1 MEANNEL
8 KIELFPNNKSISEL
22 KKESIKFKVNNYI
35 IHSLDINKNLGYL
48 YSNVPVLQGFY
59 EAHCHHYPIRIKPD
73 DIWLLIIQSFN
84 YHINANFSELSNLF
98 VNYQNKK
105 NIEIDMDSQKID
117 KKYVEN
123 CVEKICA
130 KMEQYLGKQI
140 LETLSP
146 DFSSTNIDSKLVCKM
161 TIMSIFKKY
170 FSFSIN
176 LCVCGIPYIILEGT
190 NDDYKKIIEKCE
202 QLKTYKFDWYIDRII
217 PVIQKMVEAKEG
229 KIDVEFFKNIV
240 IKNEVDEEVVER
252 CHLQKKHIVKI
263 NGWILKFFGYTK
275 SDDDRYYT
283 FEDDEID
290 VEKFYEFAG
299 QILTVP
305 FVINNNDKKS
315 SMIFEAGFFGCDQNE
330 KKEVYPVIGWGIKN
344 EGKKPIKHIM
354 SNSIKDKINLL
365 LNEKNN

>member
-22 KKESIKFKVNNYI
+22 EKESIKFIVDDYI

-84 YHINANFSELSNLF
+84 YHINHNFFELRNLF
-98 VNYQNKK
+98 INFQNKK
-105 NIEIDMDSQKID
+105 NMEIDIGSQKID

-123 CVEKICA
+123 CVEKIYT

-140 LETLSP
+140 LETLTP
-146 DFSSTNIDSKLVCKM
+146 EFTTTNIDSKLVCKM
-161 TIMSIFKKY
+161 TIMSIFKEY

-176 LCVCGIPYIILEGT
+176 ANICGIPYIILEGT
-190 NDDYKKIIEKCE
+190 FDDYKKIIEKCE
-202 QLKTYKFDWYIDRII
+202 QLKKYKFDWYIDRII

-240 IKNEVDEEVVER
+240 TKKEIDEEVVER
-252 CHLQKKHIVKI
+252 CILRKKHIVKI

-275 SDDDRYYT
+275 RDDKYYI
-283 FEDDEID
+283 FEKDEID
-290 VEKFYEFAG
+290 VEKLGEFAG

-330 KKEVYPVIGWGIKN
+330 KKEVYPIIGWGIKK
-344 EGKKPIKHIM
+344 EGKKPF
-354 SNSIKDKINLL
+354 
-365 LNEKNN
+365 